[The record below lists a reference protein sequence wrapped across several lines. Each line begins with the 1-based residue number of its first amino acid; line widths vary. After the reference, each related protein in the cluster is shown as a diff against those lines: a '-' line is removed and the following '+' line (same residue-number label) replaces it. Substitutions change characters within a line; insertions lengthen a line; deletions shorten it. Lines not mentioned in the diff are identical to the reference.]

1 MPHYRILLHRPLTC
15 LSHRCALAVLGNA
28 FLKHLRTTDYLWQI
42 FCMGFVFLKTVPET
56 PRHRVLP
63 RRPCADPSSAS
74 LRVGGAR
81 ERVLG
86 RALARQSRSR
96 SSFRAV
102 KQSFFDALFYC
113 KNAIFYLLQPLYN
126 QWIEFF
132 YHLQASLLITPT
144 PSARPRKI
152 PFKRGTVDS
161 GMCISLAASFSTPR
175 SLCASM
181 RLEIPLELIN

>member
-1 MPHYRILLHRPLTC
+1 MPHYRILLHRPLTR
-15 LSHRCALAVLGNA
+15 LSRRCALAVLGNA
-28 FLKHLRTTDYLWQI
+28 FLKHLRTTDYFWQI

-102 KQSFFDALFYC
+102 KQSFLMLSFTVKMRFF
-113 KNAIFYLLQPLYN
+113 IFCN
-126 QWIEFF
+126 
-132 YHLQASLLITPT
+132 
-144 PSARPRKI
+144 
-152 PFKRGTVDS
+152 PF
-161 GMCISLAASFSTPR
+161 I
-175 SLCASM
+175 
-181 RLEIPLELIN
+181 INE

>member
-63 RRPCADPSSAS
+63 CRPCADPSSAS

-102 KQSFFDALFYC
+102 KQPFYDGLFYC
-113 KNAIFYLLQPLYN
+113 KNRDFSLLQPLDN
-126 QWIEFF
+126 Q
-132 YHLQASLLITPT
+132 
-144 PSARPRKI
+144 
-152 PFKRGTVDS
+152 
-161 GMCISLAASFSTPR
+161 R
-175 SLCASM
+175 S
-181 RLEIPLELIN
+181 

>member
-74 LRVGGAR
+74 LRVGGVR

-86 RALARQSRSR
+86 SSAGRNAQGSRTAFLRGAAGQTHGTFSQR
-96 SSFRAV
+96 R
-102 KQSFFDALFYC
+102 DCYGINC
-113 KNAIFYLLQPLYN
+113 WKNSATVTI
-126 QWIEFF
+126 WI
-132 YHLQASLLITPT
+132 
-144 PSARPRKI
+144 
-152 PFKRGTVDS
+152 
-161 GMCISLAASFSTPR
+161 C
-175 SLCASM
+175 
-181 RLEIPLELIN
+181 